1 MGRPPMFGKALSPAE
16 KQRRYR
22 ERLAAKSFGNKD
34 AVTKPD
40 GRQSFGNEGAVT
52 KPNHVRE

>member
-1 MGRPPMFGKALSPAE
+1 MFGKALSPAE